1 MKRLR
6 SVEILLIEIILYLI
20 LWFVNDYMAA
30 MISAIFASVILLI
43 LFTSLVVELIER
55 SKVPRWYF
63 TVMFLSVLAPI
74 ISAVIYIAITG
85 ELSWLEQ

>member
-6 SVEILLIEIILYLI
+6 SIEILLIEVILYLI
-20 LWFVNDYMAA
+20 LWFVNDYIAA

-63 TVMFLSVLAPI
+63 TVMFLSVLAP
-74 ISAVIYIAITG
+74 VIAGAIYFAITG
-85 ELSWLEQ
+85 ELSWIEQ